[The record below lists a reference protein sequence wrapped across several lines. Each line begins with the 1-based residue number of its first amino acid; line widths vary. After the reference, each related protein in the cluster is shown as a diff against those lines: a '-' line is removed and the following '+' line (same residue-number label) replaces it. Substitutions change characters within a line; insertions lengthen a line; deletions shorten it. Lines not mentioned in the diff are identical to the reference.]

1 MMSGRHLLQARIIAF
16 ALLYF
21 ACALLA
27 LFVSGAE
34 DGVAAIWP
42 ASGIFVAG
50 LLRIDPRAH
59 GLLIVGVAVSS
70 FAANLFGGVG
80 PFVAFGFTVANILE
94 GLLVWFLMG
103 SKRDASFIEPSTILR
118 FLIAIGTGAIASA
131 LMAATL
137 SGSFGIGFLWS
148 WASTVFLGMA
158 TVAPTIM
165 FMMHDN
171 GSRRALVS
179 MRGGAVML
187 FVAGLSVA
195 AFAQTAYPLLFLPM
209 AGLAFATYTLGLS
222 GSAMALVTVTA
233 IGSYFTAKEM
243 GPVSLTFDAVEEQ
256 VVYFQAYL
264 LCLIASILPLA
275 IMLTRH
281 QSEAARNLELAETDQ
296 LTGLATR
303 RKILAR
309 LEDAMAHARGASKP
323 LAIAMIDIDHF
334 KSINDDF
341 GHIHGDRILAG
352 LSDMI
357 RGELAATGDIGRLGG
372 EEFLVIFAD
381 ETARDVYD
389 RCDALRERAA
399 TFVWPPD
406 GPKRVTLSI
415 GIAQFRPAHEIPG
428 QMLRD
433 ADIALYRAKDEGRNL
448 CLVYEQREMER
459 LAAV

>member
-1 MMSGRHLLQARIIAF
+1 MSGRQILQVRIIAY

-59 GLLIVGVAVSS
+59 GLLIVGIAVSS
-70 FAANLFGGVG
+70 YAANLFGGVG
-80 PFVAFGFTVANILE
+80 PFVAFGYTIANILE
-94 GLLVWFLMG
+94 GLIVWTLMG
-103 SKRDASFIEPSTILR
+103 NRRTASFIEPATMIR
-118 FLIAIGTGAIASA
+118 FVAAIAIGSFASA
-131 LMAATL
+131 GMAAL
-137 SGSFGIGFLWS
+137 LAGSFELGFLWS

-158 TVAPTIM
+158 TVTPTIM
-165 FMMHDN
+165 FMMHD
-171 GSRRALVS
+171 GTSRRALVS
-179 MRGGAVML
+179 IRGAAVLL
-187 FVAGLSVA
+187 FVAGLTVA

-222 GSAMALVTVTA
+222 GSSMALVLVTVV
-233 IGSYFTAKEM
+233 GSYFTAKEM
-243 GPVSLTFDAVEEQ
+243 GPVSLTFETVQEQ

-264 LCLIASILPLA
+264 LCLIASIVPLA
-275 IMLTRH
+275 IMLSRH
-281 QSEAARNLELAETDQ
+281 QSEAARNLELAETDA
-296 LTGLATR
+296 LTGLSTR

-309 LEDAMAHARGASKP
+309 LEDAIAHARGSSKP
-323 LAIAMIDIDHF
+323 LTIAMIDIDHF

-357 RGELAATGDIGRLGG
+357 RAELAATGDLGRLGG
-372 EEFLVIFAD
+372 EEFLAIFPD

-389 RCDALRERAA
+389 RCDSLRHRAA
-399 TFVWPPD
+399 TYQWPPD
-406 GPKRVTLSI
+406 GPKQVTLSI
-415 GIAQFRPAHEIPG
+415 GIAQFRPSHELPG
-428 QMLRD
+428 HMLRD
-433 ADIALYRAKDEGRNL
+433 SDIALYRAKDEGRNL
-448 CLVYEQREMER
+448 VLVYEQKEMER